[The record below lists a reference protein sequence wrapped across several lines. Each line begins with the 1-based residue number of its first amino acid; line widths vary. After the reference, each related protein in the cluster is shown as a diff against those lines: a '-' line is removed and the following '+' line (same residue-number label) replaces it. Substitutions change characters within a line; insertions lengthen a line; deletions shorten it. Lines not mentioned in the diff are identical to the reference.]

1 MIELYIMK
9 EVKRHILLNWRLL
22 KIAWIE
28 EKTLLLSYY
37 LTSFLGVIFLF
48 VVFYLYRLMID
59 QVFAGITIGV
69 NQTVFII
76 LITYLFFEYLSRF
89 VYFTIN
95 SYLLEYI
102 LRSKFQSILTRKFC
116 EKLASLDFA
125 NLENG
130 QVRNLIAKVADT
142 FTWRLHDNLR
152 IISYLIYNFSALFL
166 SFLIALK
173 FNLFYFLFLALFS
186 APFYYLRAKY
196 GNAYWSIY
204 SSKARDTNL
213 LWYLRHLFTNFQTL
227 AEIKIYRLSS
237 YFLTQI
243 KAVQERLIN
252 DYQKPIKKYTFWSI
266 FTSAI
271 IPIVIYFA
279 LKDFVN
285 LIFLKKYS
293 LGDFTFFLNTL
304 FTFSGQISNI
314 LLNLGSIY
322 ENDLFVDDYFKLL
335 DLENKVTE
343 SPASIIFKDSTFKKI
358 EFKNVFFYYPGSKN
372 LVLKN
377 INLTINRGDN
387 IALVGYNGAGKTT
400 LIKLL
405 LRFYD
410 PTEGAILI
418 DGVNL
423 RKIKLDFWYRQIG
436 ILFQDFA
443 KYYLSLKEN
452 INFGNIENKKE
463 ELIIQSL
470 KKAKGDELLNLSKGV
485 NQILGRWF
493 EEGEEISIGQWQKV
507 AIARALYRNAPI
519 LILDEPTS
527 NIDPQAEEEIFENLI
542 NLYQQKIL
550 IFISHRFST
559 VRKADKIYVLDK
571 GEIIEEGNHSQ
582 LLKNNKLYAK
592 FFNIQKKGYQ

>member
-1 MIELYIMK
+1 M
-9 EVKRHILLNWRLL
+9 LNFRLL
-22 KIAWIE
+22 KIAWSE
-28 EKTLLLSYY
+28 EKKILLAYFF
-37 LTSFLGVIFLF
+37 TSFLGVIFLF
-48 VVFYLYRLMID
+48 LVFYLYRLMID

-69 NQTVFII
+69 RQTVFII

-89 VYFTIN
+89 VYYTVN

-102 LRSKFQSILTRKFC
+102 LRSKFQNIVTRKFC
-116 EKLASLDFA
+116 EKLASLDFT

-130 QVRNLIAKVADT
+130 GVRNLIAKVEDS

-152 IISYLIYNFSALFL
+152 IMSFFIYNFSALFL
-166 SFLIALK
+166 SFLVALK
-173 FNLFYFLFLALFS
+173 FSLFYFLWLTIFS
-186 APFYYLRAKY
+186 TPFYYLRAKY

-204 SSKARDTNL
+204 SSRARDTNL
-213 LWYLRHLFTNFQTL
+213 LWYLRHLFSSFQTL
-227 AEIKIYRLSS
+227 SEIKIYQLAP
-237 YFLTQI
+237 YFLSQM
-243 KAVQERLIN
+243 KNVQERLIN

-271 IPIVIYFA
+271 IPLVIYFA
-279 LKDFVN
+279 LKDFIL
-285 LIFLKKYS
+285 LIFLKKYT

-304 FTFSGQISNI
+304 FTFSGQVSNI
-314 LLNLGSIY
+314 LLNIGSIY

-335 DLENKVTE
+335 DLENKIKD
-343 SPASIIFKDSTFKKI
+343 SPQPIIFKNNAFKKI
-358 EFKNVFFYYPGSKN
+358 EFKNVFFCYPGSKN
-372 LVLKN
+372 FVLKN
-377 INLTINRGDN
+377 INLIINQGDN
-387 IALVGYNGAGKTT
+387 IALVGHNGAGKTT

-410 PTEGAILI
+410 PTEGEILI
-418 DGVNL
+418 DGFNL
-423 RKIKLDFWYRQIG
+423 KEIKLDHWYQQMG

-452 INFGNIENKKE
+452 IIFGNIQQRKE
-463 ELIIQSL
+463 EQLIIESL
-470 KKAKGDELLNLSKGV
+470 KKAKGEELLNLPKGID
-485 NQILGRWF
+485 QILGRWF

-527 NIDPQAEEEIFENLI
+527 NIDPQAEEEIFKNLVNI
-542 NLYQQKIL
+542 YREKTL

-571 GEIIEEGNHSQ
+571 GEIIESGDHNQ

-592 FFNIQKKGYQ
+592 FFTIQKRGYQ

>member
-1 MIELYIMK
+1 MEKIKKHLF
-9 EVKRHILLNWRLL
+9 LNFRLL
-22 KIAWIE
+22 KIAWEE
-28 EKTLLLSYY
+28 EKKLLLAYY
-37 LTSFLGVIFLF
+37 FTSFLGVIFIFL
-48 VVFYLYRLMID
+48 VFYLYQLMID
-59 QVFAGITIGV
+59 QVFAGITIGAR
-69 NQTVFII
+69 QTIFIV

-89 VYFTIN
+89 VYYTVN

-102 LRSKFQSILTRKFC
+102 LRSKFQNVLTQKFC
-116 EKLASLDFA
+116 QKLAFLDFA

-130 QVRNLIAKVADT
+130 QVRNLIAKVEDT

-152 IISYLIYNFSALFL
+152 IGSFLIYNLSALFL

-173 FNLFYFLFLALFS
+173 FNFFYFLSLAIFS
-186 APFYYLRAKY
+186 TPFYYLRAKY

-204 SSKARDTNL
+204 SSHARDTNY

-227 AEIKIYRLSS
+227 SEIKIYQTSD
-237 YFLTQI
+237 YFLSRM
-243 KAVQERLIN
+243 KKVQEKLIN
-252 DYQKPIKKYTFWSI
+252 NYQKPIKKYTLWSI
-266 FTSAI
+266 FVSAI
-271 IPIVIYFA
+271 IPLVIYFA
-279 LKDFVN
+279 LKDFVF
-285 LIFLKKYS
+285 LIFLKKYT

-322 ENDLFVDDYFKLL
+322 ENDLFADDYFRLL
-335 DLENKVTE
+335 DLENKIKETPNPV
-343 SPASIIFKDSTFKKI
+343 ILKDRLFQKI
-358 EFKNVFFYYPGSKN
+358 EFKNVSFSYPESKN

-377 INLTINRGDN
+377 INLIIHRGDN
-387 IALVGYNGAGKTT
+387 IALVGHNGAGKTT

-410 PTEGAILI
+410 PISGEILI

-423 RKIKLDFWYRQIG
+423 KNLSLKFWYQQIG

-443 KYYLSLKEN
+443 RYFLTLKEN
-452 INFGNIENKKE
+452 VLFGNLKE
-463 ELIIQSL
+463 LKEDLIIQSI
-470 KKAKGDELLNLSKGV
+470 KKAKGEELLSLPKGI

-493 EEGEEISIGQWQKV
+493 EEGQEISVGQWQKV

-527 NIDPQAEEEIFENLI
+527 NIDPQAEEKIFENLLQ
-542 NLYQQKIL
+542 LYQKKTL

-559 VRKADKIYVLDK
+559 VRKANKIYVLDK
-571 GEIIEEGNHSQ
+571 GEIIEEGTHNQ
-582 LLKNNKLYAK
+582 LLKNDGLYAK
-592 FFNIQKKGYQ
+592 FFKIQQKGYQ